1 MRRSSKSVVAN
12 RMSKVAARIRKE
24 AEENDTIY
32 GRRSLEVLDL
42 SRMHYGHIRMLEWA
56 LQNFP
61 NLKVSR
67 VLDIGI
73 GEGQSSALL
82 ARAGAHVTGI
92 DVSGKGLERA
102 QELAR
107 RCGVKID
114 FKQMAGEELRFEDAS
129 FDAVLCVS
137 AYHHMDLEK
146 ATREIARV
154 LRPGGRVVLI
164 EPLATNPLAWIYRQF
179 GRILA
184 REATSEEMPL
194 RFRDLR
200 LLRQHFHNVKWQ
212 GMFFLSVGLFG
223 LERVWNNEIPLL
235 KAFTRSMSGWVFP
248 LDTLLLKIP
257 GLQSIA
263 WKIGIVADR

>member
-1 MRRSSKSVVAN
+1 MSGTSKSGAAN
-12 RMSKVAARIRKE
+12 RMSEVAARIHKE
-24 AEENDTIY
+24 AEENDAIY
-32 GRRSLEVLDL
+32 GRRSLEILDL
-42 SRMHYGHIRMLEWA
+42 SKMHYGHAHMLEWA
-56 LQNFP
+56 LQNLP
-61 NLKVSR
+61 NLKGSR

-92 DVSGKGLERA
+92 DVSVKGLERA
-102 QELAR
+102 QELAK
-107 RCGVKID
+107 RCGAKID
-114 FKQMAGEELRFEDAS
+114 FKLMAGEELRFEDAS
-129 FDAVLCVS
+129 FDAVLCIS

-154 LRPGGRVVLI
+154 LRPGGRAVLI

-179 GRILA
+179 GKILA

-194 RFRDLR
+194 RFRDLKF
-200 LLRQHFHNVKWQ
+200 LRQHFHKVNWQ

-223 LERVWNNEIPLL
+223 LERIWNNEIPLV
-235 KAFTRSMSGWVFP
+235 KSFTKSMFRWVFTV
-248 LDTLLLKIP
+248 DKLLLKIP